1 MEIVNFFKLVDVAWA
16 AAPGGPAVTDLDII
30 PIILHAGPVVKGVM
44 LILLM
49 FSITC
54 WGIIFAK
61 LIQLSR
67 AKKQTAEFLD
77 IFWGSRNLST
87 AYHETRH
94 LESSPVAA
102 IFRLGYIE
110 LGKLMQA
117 QTGGDSSD
125 RDPLGTIAVR
135 GAGFENV
142 NRSLRRA
149 MNSESAR
156 LSRAITFLATTG
168 NTGPF
173 IGLFGTVWGIMT
185 SFRGIGLKGSASL
198 AVVAPGISEALVAT
212 AVGLA
217 AAIPAVVAYNYFLS
231 KVRVL
236 ETEMGN
242 FIHDFLN
249 IIERDLMRRCQ
260 VGEK

>member
-1 MEIVNFFKLVDVAWA
+1 MEIVKFFSLVDVAWA
-16 AAPGGPAVTDLDII
+16 AGPPSAAVSDLDII
-30 PIILHAGPVVKGVM
+30 PLILNAGPVVKAVM
-44 LILLM
+44 LILLL
-49 FSITC
+49 FSVTC

-77 IFWGSRNLST
+77 IFWSSPNLST

-94 LESSPVAA
+94 LEGSPVAA

-117 QTGGDSSD
+117 QTSGDSGD

-135 GAGFENV
+135 GAGLENV

-217 AAIPAVVAYNYFLS
+217 AAIPAVVAYNYFLT

-242 FIHDFLN
+242 FIIDFLN
-249 IIERDLMRRCQ
+249 IIERDLMRRQ
-260 VGEK
+260 AGEK

>member
-1 MEIVNFFKLVDVAWA
+1 MEMLKYFKLVDEAWA
-16 AAPGGPAVTDLDII
+16 ATPGSVAVSDLDII
-30 PIILHAGPVVKGVM
+30 PLILNAGPVVKGVM
-44 LILLM
+44 IVLLL
-49 FSITC
+49 FSVTC

-67 AKKQTAEFLD
+67 ARKQTGEFLD
-77 IFWGSRNLST
+77 LFWGARNLST

-94 LESSPVAA
+94 LSASPVAA

-110 LGKLMQA
+110 LGKLMKTQV
-117 QTGGDSSD
+117 TGDSGD

-135 GAGFENV
+135 TAGLENV

-149 MNSESAR
+149 MNTESGR
-156 LSRAITFLATTG
+156 LFRAITFLATTG
-168 NTGPF
+168 KTAPF

-198 AVVAPGISEALVAT
+198 AAVAPGISEALVAT

-231 KVRVL
+231 KVREL

-249 IIERDLMRRCQ
+249 IIERDLLRRAQ
-260 VGEK
+260 AGEK

>member
-1 MEIVNFFKLVDVAWA
+1 MDIINYFRLVNVAWA
-16 AAPGGPAVTDLDII
+16 ANGGAAAVSDLDVV
-30 PIILHAGPVVKGVM
+30 PLILNAGPVVKGVM
-44 LILLM
+44 FILLV
-49 FSITC
+49 FSVAC

-61 LIQLSR
+61 VFQLSR

-77 IFWGSRNLST
+77 LFWGARNLST

-94 LESSPVAA
+94 LQASPVAA

-110 LGKLMQA
+110 LGKLMQT
-117 QTGGDSSD
+117 QVSTDSGD
-125 RDPLGTIAVR
+125 RDVLGTIAVR
-135 GAGFENV
+135 GAGVENV

-149 MNSESAR
+149 MNTETTR

-168 NTGPF
+168 NTAPF

-236 ETEMGN
+236 ETEMAS
-242 FIHDFLN
+242 FISDFLN
-249 IIERDLMRRCQ
+249 IIERDMMRRAQ
-260 VGEK
+260 MGEK

>member
-1 MEIVNFFKLVDVAWA
+1 MEIVKYFNLVDVVWA
-16 AAPGGPAVTDLDII
+16 AGPSGAAVSDWDII
-30 PIILHAGPVVKGVM
+30 PLILNAGPVVKGVM
-44 LILLM
+44 LVLLF
-49 FSITC
+49 FSVTC

-67 AKKQTAEFLD
+67 ARKQTGEFLD
-77 IFWGSRNLST
+77 LFWGARNLST
-87 AYHETRH
+87 AFHETRH
-94 LESSPVAA
+94 LEASPVAT

-110 LGKLMQA
+110 LGKLMQTQA
-117 QTGGDSSD
+117 GGESGD

-135 GAGFENV
+135 GAGLENV

-149 MNSESAR
+149 MNSESGR

-168 NTGPF
+168 NTAPF

-217 AAIPAVVAYNYFLS
+217 AAIPAVVAYNYFLT
-231 KVRVL
+231 KVRIL

-249 IIERDLMRRCQ
+249 INERDQMRRVQ
-260 VGEK
+260 AGEK

>member
-1 MEIVNFFKLVDVAWA
+1 MEIFGFFKLVDVAWA
-16 AAPGGPAVTDLDII
+16 AAPGSPAVTDLDII
-30 PIILHAGPVVKGVM
+30 PIIMHAGPVVKGVM
-44 LILLM
+44 IILLV
-49 FSITC
+49 FSVIC
-54 WGIIFAK
+54 WGIIFSK
-61 LIQLSR
+61 YVQLSR

-94 LESSPVAA
+94 LEASPVAA

-117 QTGGDSSD
+117 QTGGDGLE

-135 GAGFENV
+135 GAGLENV

-149 MNSESAR
+149 MSSESAR
-156 LSRAITFLATTG
+156 LARAITFLATTG

-185 SFRGIGLKGSASL
+185 SFRSIGLKGSASL

-217 AAIPAVVAYNYFLS
+217 AAIPAVVAYNYFLT
-231 KVRVL
+231 KVRVI

-249 IIERDLMRRCQ
+249 VIERDLMRRVQ
-260 VGEK
+260 AGEK

>member
-1 MEIVNFFKLVDVAWA
+1 MEIVNYFRLVDVALA
-16 AAPGGPAVTDLDII
+16 AGPPGAAVSDLDIV
-30 PIILHAGPVVKGVM
+30 PLILNAGPVVKGVM
-44 LILLM
+44 LILLL
-49 FSITC
+49 FSVTC

-77 IFWGSRNLST
+77 IFWGARNLST

-94 LESSPVAA
+94 LEASPVAA

-110 LGKLMQA
+110 LGKLMQT
-117 QTGGDSSD
+117 QTSGDSGD

-135 GAGFENV
+135 GTGLENV

-242 FIHDFLN
+242 FISDFLN
-249 IIERDLMRRCQ
+249 IIERDLMRRVQ
-260 VGEK
+260 AGEK

>member
-1 MEIVNFFKLVDVAWA
+1 MEIVKYFSLVDVAWA
-16 AAPGGPAVTDLDII
+16 AAPPSAAVSDLDII
-30 PIILHAGPVVKGVM
+30 PLILNAGPVVKAVM
-44 LILLM
+44 LILLL
-49 FSITC
+49 FSVAC
-54 WGIIFAK
+54 WGIIFTK
-61 LIQLSR
+61 LVQLSR

-77 IFWGSRNLST
+77 SFWGSPNLST

-94 LESSPVAA
+94 LEASPVAA

-110 LGKLMQA
+110 LGKLMQT
-117 QTGGDSSD
+117 QTSGDSGD

-135 GAGFENV
+135 GAGLENV
-142 NRSLRRA
+142 HRSLRRA
-149 MNSESAR
+149 MNSESER
-156 LSRAITFLATTG
+156 LSRALTFLATTG

-231 KVRVL
+231 QVRVL

-249 IIERDLMRRCQ
+249 IIERDLMRRAQ
-260 VGEK
+260 AGEK

>member
-1 MEIVNFFKLVDVAWA
+1 MEIVKLFELVDVAWA
-16 AAPGGPAVTDLDII
+16 AAPAGPAATDLDII
-30 PIILHAGPVVKGVM
+30 PIILQAGPVVKAVM

-49 FSITC
+49 FSVIC

-94 LESSPVAA
+94 LEASPVAT
-102 IFRLGYIE
+102 IFRLGFIE
-110 LGKLMQA
+110 LGKFMQTQSSA
-117 QTGGDSSD
+117 DSGD
-125 RDPLGTIAVR
+125 RDPMGTIAVR
-135 GAGFENV
+135 SASLENV
-142 NRSLRRA
+142 HRSLRRA

-217 AAIPAVVAYNYFLS
+217 AAIPAVVAYNFFLS

-249 IIERDLMRRCQ
+249 IIERDLMRRAQ
-260 VGEK
+260 AGEK

>member
-1 MEIVNFFKLVDVAWA
+1 MEIVNFLSLVDQAWA
-16 AAPGGPAVTDLDII
+16 ATPPGVAVSDLDII
-30 PIILHAGPVVKGVM
+30 PLILNAGPVVKAVM
-44 LILLM
+44 LVLLL
-49 FSITC
+49 FSVAC

-67 AKKQTAEFLD
+67 ARQQTAEFLD
-77 IFWGSRNLST
+77 IFWSARNLST

-94 LESSPVAA
+94 LEASPVAA
-102 IFRLGYIE
+102 IFRLGYQE
-110 LGKLMQA
+110 LGKLMQT
-117 QTGGDSSD
+117 QSHGDSGD

-135 GAGFENV
+135 GAGLENV
-142 NRSLRRA
+142 HRSLRRA

-168 NTGPF
+168 NTAPF

-231 KVRVL
+231 KVKVL

-242 FIHDFLN
+242 FSHDFLN
-249 IIERDLMRRCQ
+249 IIERDLLRRAQ
-260 VGEK
+260 GGER

>member
-1 MEIVNFFKLVDVAWA
+1 MEIVKLFRFVDTAWA
-16 AAPGGPAVTDLDII
+16 ASAPSLAVSDLDIV
-30 PIILHAGPVVKGVM
+30 PLILNAGPVVKAVM
-44 LILLM
+44 FILLM
-49 FSITC
+49 FSVAC

-67 AKKQTAEFLD
+67 AKKQTGEFLD
-77 IFWGSRNLST
+77 IFWGARNLST

-94 LESSPVAA
+94 LDASPVAA
-102 IFRLGYIE
+102 IFRLGYLE
-110 LGKLMQA
+110 LGKLMQT
-117 QTGGDSSD
+117 QSHGDD
-125 RDPLGTIAVR
+125 APRDPLGSIALQ
-135 GAGFENV
+135 GAGLENV

-149 MNSESAR
+149 MNSESGR

-168 NTGPF
+168 NTAPF

-231 KVRVL
+231 KVKVL

-249 IIERDLMRRCQ
+249 IIERDLLRRAQ
-260 VGEK
+260 AGER

>member
-1 MEIVNFFKLVDVAWA
+1 MEIVKFFNLVDDAWA
-16 AAPGGPAVTDLDII
+16 APAAGLAVSDLDII
-30 PIILHAGPVVKGVM
+30 PLILNAGPVVKAVM
-44 LILLM
+44 VILLL
-49 FSITC
+49 FSVAC

-67 AKKQTAEFLD
+67 AKRQTTEFLD
-77 IFWGSRNLST
+77 VFWGSRNLST

-94 LESSPVAA
+94 LEASPVAA
-102 IFRLGYIE
+102 IFRLGYLE

-117 QTGGDSSD
+117 QANSDHGD

-135 GAGFENV
+135 GAGLENV

-149 MNSESAR
+149 MNSESGR
-156 LSRAITFLATTG
+156 LARAITFLATTG
-168 NTGPF
+168 NTAPF

-231 KVRVL
+231 KVKVL

-249 IIERDLMRRCQ
+249 IIERDLMRRAQ
-260 VGEK
+260 AGDK

>member
-1 MEIVNFFKLVDVAWA
+1 MEIVKYFNLVDMALA
-16 AAPGGPAVTDLDII
+16 AEAPSLGVSDLDIV
-30 PIILHAGPVVKGVM
+30 PLILNAGPVVKAVM
-44 LILLM
+44 LILLL
-49 FSITC
+49 FSVIC

-67 AKKQTAEFLD
+67 AKKQTGEFLD
-77 IFWGSRNLST
+77 IFWGARNLST
-87 AYHETRH
+87 AFHETRH
-94 LESSPVAA
+94 LEASPVAA

-110 LGKLMQA
+110 LGKLMQT
-117 QTGGDSSD
+117 QVGGDSSD
-125 RDPLGTIAVR
+125 RDPLGSIAVR
-135 GAGFENV
+135 GAGLENV
-142 NRSLRRA
+142 DRSLRRA

-168 NTGPF
+168 NTAPF

-217 AAIPAVVAYNYFLS
+217 AAIPAVVAYNYFLT
-231 KVRVL
+231 KVKVI
-236 ETEMGN
+236 ENEMRN
-242 FIHDFLN
+242 FTHDFLN
-249 IIERDLMRRCQ
+249 IIERDFLRRAQ

>member
-1 MEIVNFFKLVDVAWA
+1 MEIVKYFSLVDAAWA
-16 AAPGGPAVTDLDII
+16 AAPPSAAVSDLDII
-30 PIILHAGPVVKGVM
+30 PLILNAGPVVKAVM
-44 LILLM
+44 LILLL
-49 FSITC
+49 FSVAC
-54 WGIIFAK
+54 WGIIFTK
-61 LIQLSR
+61 LVQLSR

-77 IFWGSRNLST
+77 SFWGSPNLST

-94 LESSPVAA
+94 LEASPVAA

-110 LGKLMQA
+110 LGKLMQT
-117 QTGGDSSD
+117 QTSGDSGD

-135 GAGFENV
+135 GAGLENV
-142 NRSLRRA
+142 HRSLRRA
-149 MNSESAR
+149 MNSESER
-156 LSRAITFLATTG
+156 LSRALTFLATTG

-231 KVRVL
+231 QVRVL

-249 IIERDLMRRCQ
+249 IIERDLMRRAQ
-260 VGEK
+260 AGEK